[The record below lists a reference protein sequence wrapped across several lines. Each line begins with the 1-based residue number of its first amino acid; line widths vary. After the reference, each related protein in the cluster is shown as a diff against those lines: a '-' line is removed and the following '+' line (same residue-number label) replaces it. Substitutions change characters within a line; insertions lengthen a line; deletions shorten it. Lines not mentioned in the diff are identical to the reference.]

1 MQLPLSTIWSLPAF
15 LQLVLVL
22 SQPLQS
28 FLCYLQHL
36 ASTVQGLKHPGLSPN
51 NLYKHSHGYYKLL
64 WPLQVFYC
72 LYNHLYMQNKYFL
85 LVKLY
90 PTLHIFLFAFF
101 LHVESK
107 FDRGLEPDTD

>member
-1 MQLPLSTIWSLPAF
+1 MAVTSILLPLQALTHAKQI
-15 LQLVLVL
+15 
-22 SQPLQS
+22 
-28 FLCYLQHL
+28 
-36 ASTVQGLKHPGLSPN
+36 
-51 NLYKHSHGYYKLL
+51 
-64 WPLQVFYC
+64 
-72 LYNHLYMQNKYFL
+72 FL